1 MATKRPGAAAV
12 AAESRVRGL
21 TFCTLLGKAGPSLG
35 VRTGRGILDVARA
48 AKARRLRAPASVD
61 DVLRG
66 RDLGGLLRLVAD
78 AEAGKKG
85 FLLDEKAAT
94 FGPPV
99 TDPEK
104 IIMMGFNYRRHCAE
118 VKLPVPETPTFFN
131 KFNNSLLGHGG
142 TLRLPVKVSKSF
154 DYEAEL
160 VVVMGK
166 TTRDVPAAEALGY
179 VFGYCTGN
187 DFSARDLQF
196 KTSQFMLGKSCDGF
210 APIGPWLV
218 GAAAVGDP
226 QKLRIECRVN
236 GELRQS
242 SNTDDMIFSCADLVS
257 YASRHMTL
265 QPGDLIFTGTPEGVI
280 AGKPEADRV
289 WLKPCDV
296 VATEVEKL
304 GELRFTLA

>member
-1 MATKRPGAAAV
+1 MATKRPGAATP
-12 AAESRVRGL
+12 AEARARGL
-21 TFCTLLGKAGPSLG
+21 TLCTLLGKSGPSLG
-35 VRTGRGILDVARA
+35 VRTSRGILDVARA
-48 AKARRLRAPASVD
+48 ARARRLRATASVE

-66 RDLGGLLRLVAD
+66 RDLAGLLRLVAD
-78 AEAGKKG
+78 AEGGKKA
-85 FLLDEKAAT
+85 FLLDEKAVT
-94 FGPPV
+94 FGPCV
-99 TDPEK
+99 TRPEK

-131 KFNNSLLGHGG
+131 KFNNALLGHGG
-142 TLRLPVKVSKSF
+142 TIRLPVKVSRSF

-160 VVVMGK
+160 VVVMGR
-166 TTRDVPAAEALGY
+166 TARDVSPAEALDH

-218 GAAAVGDP
+218 GADAVGDP
-226 QKLRIECRVN
+226 QNLRIECRVN

-242 SNTDDMIFSCADLVS
+242 SNTDDMIFTCAELVS
-257 YASRHMTL
+257 YASQHMTL

-280 AGKPEADRV
+280 QGRPEGERV
-289 WLKPCDV
+289 WLQAGDEIS
-296 VATEVEKL
+296 TELERL
-304 GELRFTLA
+304 GELRFKLA